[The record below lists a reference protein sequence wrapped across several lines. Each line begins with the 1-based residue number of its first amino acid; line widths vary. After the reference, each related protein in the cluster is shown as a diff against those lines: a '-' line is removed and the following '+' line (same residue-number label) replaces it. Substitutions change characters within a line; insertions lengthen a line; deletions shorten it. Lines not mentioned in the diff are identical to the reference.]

1 MDKYKNIFITST
13 GTNIGK
19 TYCTVEILKEM
30 LHRKILFNA
39 YKPIL
44 SGFNISNI
52 KDSDSYK
59 ILNINNKEPNLEDIR
74 EITPWLFEK
83 PIAPSIAAKK
93 ENKSLKYNDVL
104 EWCLKKSDNNIINI
118 FEGAGGLLVPIE
130 KIKTLLDLMKDLNSK
145 VVLVVGNYLGSVSHT
160 LSAIQNLQHANLQII
175 NIVIN
180 ENVNNDGID
189 IKDTESLLR
198 SSINKKIIIRKVKY
212 GDKYKSISLKKI
224 TEDIISSC

>member
-1 MDKYKNIFITST
+1 MNKKQNIFISST
-13 GTNIGK
+13 GTGLGK
-19 TYCTVEILKEM
+19 TYCTVEIVKE
-30 LHRKILFNA
+30 LIDRKVKANV

-44 SGFNISNI
+44 SGFDSNNLEEC
-52 KDSDSYK
+52 DSYK
-59 ILNINNKEPNLEDIR
+59 ILSAKNIIPKLEDIKK
-74 EITPWLFEK
+74 ITPWLFEK

-175 NIVIN
+175 NIIIN
-180 ENVNNDGID
+180 ENINNDDID

-198 SSINKKIIIRKVKY
+198 SSINKKILIRKVKY

>member
-1 MDKYKNIFITST
+1 MGKNIFITST

-30 LHRKILFNA
+30 LHRKVLFNA

-59 ILNINNKEPNLEDIR
+59 ILNINNKEPNIEDIR

-83 PIAPSIAAKK
+83 AIAPSIAAKK
-93 ENKSLKYNDVL
+93 ENQSLKYNDVL
-104 EWCLKKSDNNIINI
+104 EWCLKKCENKIINI

-130 KIKTLLDLMKDLNSK
+130 RTKTILDLMKGLNSK

-175 NIVIN
+175 NIIIN
-180 ENVNNDGID
+180 KNINSDDID
-189 IKDTESLLR
+189 IKDTECLLR
-198 SSINKKIIIRKVKY
+198 SSLNKKILIRKVNY
-212 GDKYKSISLKKI
+212 SDTYKNISLKKI
-224 TEDIISSC
+224 TEDIISSS